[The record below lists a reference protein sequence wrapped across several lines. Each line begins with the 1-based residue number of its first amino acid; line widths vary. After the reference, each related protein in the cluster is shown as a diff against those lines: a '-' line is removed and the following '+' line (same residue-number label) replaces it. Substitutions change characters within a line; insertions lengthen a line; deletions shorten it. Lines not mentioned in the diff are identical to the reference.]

1 MRRILAL
8 LFPLLLAFLFVSKG
22 AEWISEKWW
31 FESLGQGQTWWR
43 LFAWR
48 AGAFCVAA
56 PLWAAILGFNV
67 ALAWRRGMAARAP
80 LSLLGGA
87 LEGIELELSPALRLG
102 RVIARSSVWS
112 AAWLAGLAAANRFDL
127 WVLAATPGA
136 REAEGLGW
144 FLFRLPALDWSLNW
158 LGVAL
163 GLTFAG
169 CLLLYFWLEAIE
181 TGPGVLRA
189 SAAARSHLAVLG
201 ALLIAWKGAACALAA
216 ASAPVVFGWSLGGI
230 LGVPEQIA
238 GAPTNQF
245 FAWSALPV
253 AVAVA
258 ALGAR
263 ERGRGALILC
273 AVWLASAALLPS
285 LAPSFARSLGVGD
298 DVAERLAIAAHL
310 DATRRAWDIGGVRNV
325 PLEGKTEFAPT
336 TLGDNSRGAPVAL
349 WPLDAARQALES
361 TVATDAP
368 ATPRVTLRAAR
379 LHVVR
384 GANDQVMGR
393 AIVTQRD
400 ARGEAPARQ
409 LEARL
414 DVAGPLRA
422 SAPQTLDTLVL
433 TQEPVVGETSNNRLG
448 PAPVEMNEGA
458 TPWPAPPPYRVGV
471 RPQFAVEHAA
481 PGASLVLAARFLE
494 APLLAP
500 GPPLS
505 WHLEPVARAQ
515 TLAPFVNW
523 DGAVAHPLVLESG
536 VGPHVY
542 WMVEG
547 CFTARTFPGAATLP
561 AGEIWGGI
569 NYARPGVLAVF
580 DGSSGD
586 STLYLLDPNEPLA
599 RVWSRALPELFRP
612 LGELRPELRAQIQP
626 APGWLNALSRI
637 YTRYHP
643 QPGDET
649 RAWSDRSSEWRAIFG
664 ENDAVTPAWHEAL
677 LPTDAGT
684 RQWWNLCAFAPAR
697 GTLNGTLGS
706 TLGAE
711 SPPALS
717 AIIGVTGATGAS
729 GTAWNWQQWR
739 PTTPLALPDIAIEP
753 LPNIAR
759 ENRLPLVEPPRIGAF
774 PSFDGAGNADGF
786 TLFRAQVKTPLDAKG
801 NPKGAPSLEVE
812 AATTGAASALSA
824 LDAPGSATLERARA
838 LWEGV
843 LNARRQNNWKR
854 AAQLEAQLGAAL
866 KIAPTAQPTQ
876 PTPTS
881 IAPPKVAP
889 TLAPKPVPKPV
900 PTAGA
905 PQR

>member
-8 LFPLLLAFLFVSKG
+8 LFPLLLAFLVVSKG

-31 FESLGQGQTWWR
+31 FESLGQGQTWR
-43 LFAWR
+43 HLFAWR
-48 AGAFCVAA
+48 AGAFLVGA
-56 PLWAAILGFNV
+56 PLWAAIMGFNV

-102 RVIARSSVWS
+102 QIIARSSVWS

-136 REAEGLGW
+136 RDAGDVGW

-189 SAAARSHLAVLG
+189 SAAARSHLAILG

-216 ASAPVVFGWSLGGI
+216 ASAPVVFGWSPGGI
-230 LGVPEQIA
+230 LGVPEHIA
-238 GAPTNQF
+238 GAPTSQF

-253 AVAVA
+253 AFVVAV
-258 ALGAR
+258 LGAR

-273 AVWLASAALLPS
+273 AGWLVSAALLPS

-298 DVAERLAIAAHL
+298 DVSERLAIAAHL
-310 DATRRAWDIGGVRNV
+310 DATRRAWDIGEVRNV
-325 PLEGKTEFAPT
+325 PLEGKTEFTPT

-349 WPLDAARQALES
+349 WPLDAARQALEE
-361 TVATDAP
+361 TLAGDAP
-368 ATPRVTLRAAR
+368 STLRAAR

-422 SAPQTLDTLVL
+422 SAPQTLDALVL
-433 TQEPVVGETSNNRLG
+433 TQEPVAGETSNNRLG

-458 TPWPAPPPYRVGV
+458 TTWPAPPPYRVGV

-481 PGASLVLAARFLE
+481 PGANLVLAARFLE

-523 DGAVAHPLVLESG
+523 EGAFAHPVVLESG

-569 NYARPGVLAVF
+569 NYARPDVLAVF
-580 DGSSGD
+580 DGSSGAA
-586 STLYLLDPNEPLA
+586 TFYLLDSNEPLA
-599 RVWSRALPELFRP
+599 RVWSRAFPSLFRP

-643 QPGDET
+643 QPGDEI
-649 RAWSDRSSEWRAIFG
+649 RAWSDRSSEWRAIFS
-664 ENDAVTPAWHEAL
+664 ENDAGTPAWHEAL
-677 LPTDAGT
+677 LPTDAGA
-684 RQWWNLCAFAPAR
+684 RQWWHLCAFAPAR
-697 GTLNGTLGS
+697 GTLSS
-706 TLGAE
+706 TLGGE

-717 AIIGVTGATGAS
+717 AIIGVTGAP

-739 PTTPLALPDIAIEP
+739 PTTPLALPEIATEP

-759 ENRLPLVEPPRIGAF
+759 ENRLPLAQPFRIGAF

-801 NPKGAPSLEVE
+801 NPKGVPNLEVE
-812 AATTGAASALSA
+812 SATTGAARALA
-824 LDAPGSATLERARA
+824 APDAPGGATLERARV

-866 KIAPTAQPTQ
+866 RIAPAIAPTRQ
-876 PTPTS
+876 PTPTPTAS
-881 IAPPKVAP
+881 KSKPSASPMPQTTATPNPHPPKF
-889 TLAPKPVPKPV
+889 
-900 PTAGA
+900 
-905 PQR
+905 